1 MVLRKKGLRVCMLN
15 IEGMKGLL
23 YKFDNF
29 FFDEDEGMIRI
40 YGIMLLILW
49 SFLLCVLFCFVII
62 CIVYNCFMK

>member
-1 MVLRKKGLRVCMLN
+1 MLN

-29 FFDEDEGMIRI
+29 FFDDEDEGMIWI